1 MFEEEAQGK
10 KMLVE
15 VIVFYRNLMKFM
27 DANKSL
33 EYPITVTELFFILYL
48 ESREG
53 VTYYQLSAELPYN
66 SKLISRNINSLEEKG
81 FIEREQEGRKK
92 LIKLTSLGAQCLKR
106 SSGGRDNFLKL
117 LEEKGLSRDELASFF
132 ITMGKLSRILDK
144 EIEGAESGF
153 ELPQKKGIQ

>member
-1 MFEEEAQGK
+1 MFEEGAQGK

-33 EYPITVTELFFILYL
+33 EFPITVTELFFILYL

-53 VTYYQLSAELPYN
+53 VTYYQLSTELPYN

-81 FIEREQEGRKK
+81 FIERKQEGRKK
-92 LIKLTSLGAQCLKR
+92 LIKLTPLGSQCLKR

-117 LEEKGLSRDELASFF
+117 LEAKGLPKDELASFF

-144 EIEGAESGF
+144 EIEGDESGF
-153 ELPQKKGIQ
+153 EVP